1 MPESPPLYF
10 VSTQIQARHEELERQ
25 ELATKRLLG
34 FYSQLPVM
42 KKPQPR
48 SVSRKKPKSRLKK
61 PLLVSDHVR
70 ASLGNHKTRKAGIL
84 ALLGTEE
91 SVVDSFIT
99 KMEKATAAKQSPSQ
113 VFSEPEWRAFLA
125 KISLSFPNLATR
137 RKRNL
142 QSITQRLARLR
153 ETEEK
158 ELWSQALRQPS
169 DSLTEDDLKWLYDI
183 NGDEL
188 SLELVDGSD
197 GAHEYATYSHTL
209 SQVMDN
215 SGEKELISDSEPEPE
230 PLELED
236 LKYVLGE
243 LKPEPDIENPYVRS
257 AVASVPSHQPADSC
271 EISSS
276 LAFASAKD
284 SMIPDL
290 HVFRSPLRKDRVE
303 VFSSPIKTPPR
314 APPSRYPSDL
324 RITSSP
330 VESDGSPCPEYLT
343 AKTELHALMGL
354 TTPATGPRLPM
365 RLRYHGSGNFENP
378 DFDFLMV
385 PISPQGLADSQDED
399 IDFEVTILRPLLVQ
413 VPSSP

>member
-10 VSTQIQARHEELERQ
+10 VSTQIQARHEELEEQ

-34 FYSQLPVM
+34 FYRQLPVM
-42 KKPQPR
+42 KKPEPR
-48 SVSRKKPKSRLKK
+48 MVSRKKPKAKPKK

-70 ASLGNHKTRKAGIL
+70 ANMGNHKTRKAGIL

-99 KMEKATAAKQSPSQ
+99 KMERATAAKQSPSQ

-125 KISLSFPNLATR
+125 KISLTFPNLATR

-142 QSITQRLARLR
+142 QAITQQLARLR
-153 ETEEK
+153 ESEQD

-169 DSLTEDDLKWLYDI
+169 DSLTEDDLRWLYDI
-183 NGDEL
+183 TGDEL

-197 GAHEYATYSHTL
+197 GPHEYATYSHTL

-215 SGEKELISDSEPEPE
+215 GREKELISDSEPEPE
-230 PLELED
+230 PLGFED
-236 LKYVLGE
+236 LKDALEE
-243 LKPEPDIENPYVRS
+243 LEPETEMENPDVS
-257 AVASVPSHQPADSC
+257 AAATSVPSHQPPESC
-271 EISSS
+271 EVSSS
-276 LAFASAKD
+276 LAFASAKN

-290 HVFRSPLRKDRVE
+290 HVFRSPVKKDRVE

-330 VESDGSPCPEYLT
+330 IESEGSPCPEYLT
-343 AKTELHALMGL
+343 AKTELVALMGP
-354 TTPATGPRLPM
+354 TTPETGPKLPL

-378 DFDFLMV
+378 EFDFVVV
-385 PISPQGLADSQDED
+385 PISPEGLADSQDED
-399 IDFEVTILRPLLVQ
+399 LDFEVTILRPQLVQ